1 MLFYC
6 STIYSHIE
14 TVSKTE
20 CLIWVHLLTGGKIIH
35 FKECWLL
42 VALLWIR
49 PPLVIWQHLVSFY
62 TISKGW
68 SMQQKILYFLCTL
81 SLESWVFSYELFSSA
96 HHIVFLYD
104 LCLGPWKVIFVFC
117 VCVCVRAF
125 FFFPMSWYF
134 TGFMMPCTLIGFPGP
149 FGEETGPQRYGFST
163 VHNRHEVLFHSLILC
178 FMLNLPNVS
187 MGWNVDK
194 FHSNGIQ
201 WTVCHSFLESS
212 HSWARDNIRCVLP
225 ELSREKELVFCL
237 VV

>member
-1 MLFYC
+1 MLVVG
-6 STIYSHIE
+6 STALNTPSFGNMTALSLFLHNIKRLEHAAENTVFSLH
-14 TVSKTE
+14 TVSRV
-20 CLIWVHLLTGGKIIH
+20 LGL
-35 FKECWLL
+35 
-42 VALLWIR
+42 LLWA
-49 PPLVIWQHLVSFY
+49 F
-62 TISKGW
+62 
-68 SMQQKILYFLCTL
+68 
-81 SLESWVFSYELFSSA
+81 LFSSPHSFSIWFMSGA
-96 HHIVFLYD
+96 LEGYCCIL
-104 LCLGPWKVIFVFC
+104 C
-117 VCVCVRAF
+117 VCVCVCAF

-212 HSWARDNIRCVLP
+212 RSWARDNIRCVLP